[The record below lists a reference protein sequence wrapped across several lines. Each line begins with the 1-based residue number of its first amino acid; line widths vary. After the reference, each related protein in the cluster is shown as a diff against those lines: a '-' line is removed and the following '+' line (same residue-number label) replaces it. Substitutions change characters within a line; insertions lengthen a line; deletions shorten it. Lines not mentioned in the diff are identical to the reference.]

1 MNKKLALSVLLASLV
16 FVAAFIAACSGGS
29 SKSGPMGMAA
39 IVMRDGTVQSSDGR
53 TVTSVFVEIS
63 RITLRTH
70 VQHGDDGGADED
82 HHAMNDNQ
90 NGGDDDQGEDQQDD
104 DSPAP
109 EVVVFD
115 MFRDN
120 GGVPR
125 EVDLLT
131 LTDSGVLLNMRR
143 IPVGSY
149 DRASVTLVGATALF
163 EDDTTQ
169 TPVTLLL
176 ASDTMKVS
184 FHPPVEV
191 SKTGTTVAAI
201 DIVPVLT
208 FDGTNYTLS
217 NDTSSDHSGSCGDGE
232 LEIEVQGTVNSIAGD
247 TLHLTNF
254 PLDIDLSQMDPVMLA
269 PGMEVEVH
277 GFMSNGVMVA
287 QSLSIED

>member
-1 MNKKLALSVLLASLV
+1 MNKKIALSVLLAILV

-29 SKSGPMGMAA
+29 SKSAPMGMAA

-63 RITLRTH
+63 SISLRTH
-70 VQHGDDGGADED
+70 VASGDDED
-82 HHAMNDNQ
+82 HHAMDDNQ
-90 NGGDDDQGEDQQDD
+90 NGDDDDQGDDQGDDQDEGHHGT
-104 DSPAP
+104 

-115 MFRDN
+115 MNRDN

-131 LTDSGVLLNMRR
+131 LTDSGMLLNMRR

-149 DRASVTLVGATALF
+149 DRATVTLVGATALF

-169 TPVTLLL
+169 TPVTLILG
-176 ASDTMKVS
+176 SDTMKVA
-184 FHPPVEV
+184 FQPPVDV
-191 SKTGTTVAAI
+191 STTGTTVVAI

-208 FDGTNYTLS
+208 FDGTNYTLT
-217 NDTSSDHSGSCGDGE
+217 NDTSSDHSGGCGDGE
-232 LEIEVQGTVNSIAGD
+232 LEIELQGTVSSVSGD
-247 TLHLTNF
+247 TLHLTDF
-254 PLDIDLSQMDPVMLA
+254 PLDIDLSQMDPVMVA

-277 GFMSNGVMVA
+277 GFMQNGVMIA
-287 QSLSIED
+287 QSLQIED